1 MLTGRSEGDV
11 IGVIAAEAMPE
22 IHCFCFCASHIA
34 LKKICVIGP
43 KTVLQKVRQ
52 QSLFRGQPI

>member
-1 MLTGRSEGDV
+1 M

-22 IHCFCFCASHIA
+22 MHCFCFCASHIA
-34 LKKICVIGP
+34 FKKICVIGR

-52 QSLFRGQPI
+52 HSLFRGQLI